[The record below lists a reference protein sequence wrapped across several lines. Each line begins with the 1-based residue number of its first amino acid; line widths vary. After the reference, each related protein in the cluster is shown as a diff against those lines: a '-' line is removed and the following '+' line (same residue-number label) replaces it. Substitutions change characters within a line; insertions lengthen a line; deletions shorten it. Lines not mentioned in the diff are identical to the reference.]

1 MAFSD
6 EIIIGTSINN
16 TMGITGKGYDLL
28 QLVNAAVEAETMGFD
43 AVWVHD
49 ALTGRRT
56 TAAYCP
62 IHALTAVAM
71 RTKRIKLCTG
81 ILIPQIRNPI
91 HTAQQWAT
99 LWEAS
104 EGRAIM
110 GAGTGAGKNTI
121 YKRQFDA
128 LAAVRGANKSALYGG
143 QLFERRTA
151 LFAECLDVMNRL
163 WTEDKFA
170 YDGQFYKFGEMTLGI
185 ARPQQKPPILVA
197 GGIYVPAEG
206 VGAHHYTWN
215 RDVAGTLMMGPRIR
229 RVAALQGDGWLAV
242 HPTPDEIDD
251 IWADIQD
258 IALDLSKEPGSGS
271 AYGSPY
277 LKGMNWFAN
286 CDDDPDVAWRGVQS
300 QLTDFHGPP
309 EGRDK
314 CQPDLVDRWQLSGSG
329 KAMADKIN
337 TYIEHGVT
345 IFQLV
350 IASSDQM
357 GMMRKIA
364 EEVLPH
370 INREPP
376 TSARGGIAAA

>member
-1 MAFSD
+1 MAFGD

-99 LWEAS
+99 LWAAS

-110 GAGTGAGKNTI
+110 GAGTGAGKSTI

-128 LAAVRGANKSALYGG
+128 LAAVRGANKSALDGG

-258 IALDLSKEPGSGS
+258 IALDLSKGSGSGS